1 MANTTHATGYRLYW
15 RTWLFLLSLT
25 AGMLAIEFVNWP
37 AWILLAVLLSAMLVK
52 AGFIAANFMHLR
64 FERPALIWI
73 VAGSLLATAS
83 VLIAFLAVD
92 ALRIFRLSSG

>member
-1 MANTTHATGYRLYW
+1 
-15 RTWLFLLSLT
+15 
-25 AGMLAIEFVNWP
+25 
-37 AWILLAVLLSAMLVK
+37 MLVK